1 MSLLQLR
8 SFVEVYRQRSLSSAA
23 RRLGLT
29 QPAVSQH
36 IAALETAIGH
46 PLFDRHAKGVVPTPT
61 ADELAAGLG
70 DRLEMA
76 EAALAQVRA
85 RSSDLTGMVRIMGH
99 GDFMAELVIP
109 RLLPLLQKGMRLRL
123 LTGDREDIR
132 SALHE
137 GDCDLAISAY
147 PVTDPKLRS
156 EKVHEEKLHAVASPE
171 VAGRLMSAPNLA
183 AALAAEPVLAFNL
196 EQQLVD
202 DWLNANALYRQPMR
216 AAMIGQDLRCLRG
229 ILMQGFGWSALPGY
243 LCQAQIES
251 GELVEI
257 PAPVAAPVNRYFL
270 VWAPAALRE
279 PRVAVARAA
288 ILSMLQVLVA

>member
-1 MSLLQLR
+1 MSLVHLR

-23 RRLGLT
+23 RRLGMT
-29 QPAVSQH
+29 QPAISQH

-76 EAALAQVRA
+76 EATLAQVRA

-99 GDFMAELVIP
+99 GDFMAELVMP
-109 RLLPLLQKGMRLRL
+109 RLLPLLRQGMRLRL
-123 LTGDREDIR
+123 STGDHEDIR
-132 SALHE
+132 EALLE
-137 GDCDLAISAY
+137 GDCDLGVSAY
-147 PVTDPKLRS
+147 PVADQKLRS
-156 EKVHEEKLHAVASPE
+156 EKVHEEKVHAVAAPE
-171 VAGRLMSAPNLA
+171 VAERLMAAPDLA
-183 AALAAEPVLAFNL
+183 AALAVEPVLAFNL

-202 DWLNANALYRQPMR
+202 DWLNANALARQPIR

-229 ILMQGFGWSALPGY
+229 VLVQGFGWSALPDY
-243 LCQAQIES
+243 LCRAQIDS
-251 GELVEI
+251 GELAEI
-257 PAPVAAPVNRYFL
+257 PAPLVTPVNRYFL
-270 VWAPAALRE
+270 VWSPAALRE

-288 ILSMLQVLVA
+288 IRSVLQVP

>member
-1 MSLLQLR
+1 MSLLHLR

-46 PLFDRHAKGVVPTPT
+46 ALFDRHAKGVVPTPT

-70 DRLEMA
+70 DRLDVA

-99 GDFMAELVIP
+99 GDFMAELVAP
-109 RLLPLLQKGMRLRL
+109 RLLPLLEKGMRLRL

-132 SALHE
+132 AALHA
-137 GDCDLAISAY
+137 GDCDLAVSAY
-147 PVTDPKLRS
+147 PVADPRLRS
-156 EKVHEEKLHAVASPE
+156 EKVHEESLHAVA
-171 VAGRLMSAPNLA
+171 APKVVERVTRAPDLA
-183 AALAAEPVLAFNL
+183 AALATEPVLAFNL
-196 EQQLVD
+196 EQQLVE
-202 DWLNANALYRQPMR
+202 DWLNANGLFRAPIR

-229 ILMQGFGWSALPGY
+229 ILAQGFGWTALPGY
-243 LCQAQIES
+243 LCRDPIAR
-251 GELVEI
+251 GELAEI
-257 PAPVAAPVNRYFL
+257 PAPLSAPLNRYFL

-279 PRVAVARAA
+279 PRVAVARTA
-288 ILSMLQVLVA
+288 IRSMLEGT